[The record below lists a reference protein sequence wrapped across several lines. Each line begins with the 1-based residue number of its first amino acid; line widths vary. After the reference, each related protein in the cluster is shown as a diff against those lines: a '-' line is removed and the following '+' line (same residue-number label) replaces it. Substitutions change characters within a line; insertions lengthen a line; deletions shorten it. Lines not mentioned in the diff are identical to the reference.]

1 MNDSEH
7 PERVDKFENPERG
20 RRARNIFIASCLLFG
35 IWTLF
40 VALLLYC
47 LIREQTNQHWASFAI
62 IATAISIGLLTVI
75 KAMVSLFLANDS
87 IFPYSG
93 QPTPMLNKLYESL
106 SLDSQTNLAL
116 LAVVVIS
123 VLMNEKIIT
132 SESGLPIIS
141 AIIGYTVAKNINKEQ
156 DKKEG

>member
-1 MNDSEH
+1 MSDSEH
-7 PERVDKFENPERG
+7 PERG
-20 RRARNIFIASCLLFG
+20 RRAKNIIIASCILFG

-40 VALLLYC
+40 VAVLLYC
-47 LIREQTNQHWASFAI
+47 LLIQQINSHWVSFAI
-62 IATAISIGLLTVI
+62 IVAAISIGLLTVM
-75 KAMVSLFLANDS
+75 KTMVSLFLANDN

-93 QPTPMLNKLYESL
+93 QPIPMLNKLYESL

-116 LAVVVIS
+116 LAVIIIS

-141 AIIGYTVAKNINKEQ
+141 AIIGYTVAKNINKEK
-156 DKKEG
+156 DK